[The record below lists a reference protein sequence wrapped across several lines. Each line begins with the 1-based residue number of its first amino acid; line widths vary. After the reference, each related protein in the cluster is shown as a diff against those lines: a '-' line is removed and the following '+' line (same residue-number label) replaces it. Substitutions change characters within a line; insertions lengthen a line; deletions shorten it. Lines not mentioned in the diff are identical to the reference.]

1 MIRFSRNPD
10 FAMATNSQPASNKE
24 GWKDGWHGLHADQTQ
39 HRKHPRRVFA
49 AAAFAVHGAAAAVA
63 SAAASQLR
71 QAHVTRNPSL
81 VTSWQITSWLFLILS
96 HLHLPGFFLN
106 ADLHRCHIRI
116 QAWSQCLTCKKTW
129 KKKTSNL
136 TTSQRCCMISYW
148 LISSMNPSFGG
159 GSHASQGCMWGCM
172 WYHGHTSKK
181 VYPKKVLPEVP
192 HLASRDIST
201 QQVGHCYQQHL
212 HRHRHVALQ
221 RGGGLAPQN

>member
-1 MIRFSRNPD
+1 M
-10 FAMATNSQPASNKE
+10 K
-24 GWKDGWHGLHADQTQ
+24 GWLTWPPCRSD
-39 HRKHPRRVFA
+39 A
-49 AAAFAVHGAAAAVA
+49 APKAPSKSLCCRSICWSWRCCCSCFCCCLAVA
-63 SAAASQLR
+63 SGTCDKKPQ
-71 QAHVTRNPSL
+71 PSH
-81 VTSWQITSWLFLILS
+81 IMADHILT
-96 HLHLPGFFLN
+96 FLN
-106 ADLHRCHIRI
+106 SHICICLVAFWMQTCIDGHIRI

-129 KKKTSNL
+129 KN
-136 TTSQRCCMISYW
+136 TSQRCCMISYW

-181 VYPKKVLPEVP
+181 ACPKNVLPEVP